1 MYAVQISKSRKAYQT
16 VTGPTSFNGA
26 YDTYSALVN
35 YQAPKG
41 SRVRLVS
48 LEDNRQ
54 PKLGQMG
61 YTTRVVRSAEALG
74 TSIASL
80 WSR

>member
-16 VTGPTSFNGA
+16 VIGPTSLNGA

-41 SRVRLVS
+41 SRVRLVRMAGTVALS
-48 LEDNRQ
+48 TL
-54 PKLGQMG
+54 
-61 YTTRVVRSAEALG
+61 RSAVAKE
-74 TSIASL
+74 TPIASL